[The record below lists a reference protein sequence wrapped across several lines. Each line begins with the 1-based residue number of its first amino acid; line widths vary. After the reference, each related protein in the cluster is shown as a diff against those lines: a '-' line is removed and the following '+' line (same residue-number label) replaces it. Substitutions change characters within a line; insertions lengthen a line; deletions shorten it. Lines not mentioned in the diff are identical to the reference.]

1 MFWTI
6 VGALL
11 FVFVVL
17 PVALACVGAI
27 LAQFEELIDD
37 ITAAARWV
45 GRAVQGVFRIL
56 RRPRRG
62 SVRRIRR
69 LV

>member
-17 PVALACVGAI
+17 PLLASGILSVIAEIGGDFSAWRDRAI
-27 LAQFEELIDD
+27 
-37 ITAAARWV
+37 
-45 GRAVQGVFRIL
+45 
-56 RRPRRG
+56 RPRDQLNDETV
-62 SVRRIRR
+62 SR
-69 LV
+69 LQ

>member
-17 PVALACVGAI
+17 PVALYSIIAVCSIAASLWDACK
-27 LAQFEELIDD
+27 
-37 ITAAARWV
+37 
-45 GRAVQGVFRIL
+45 
-56 RRPRRG
+56 
-62 SVRRIRR
+62 
-69 LV
+69 